1 MEHLDNLIML
11 HPSWNAT
18 EIHRQLEK
26 DIDQEVNPE
35 LKGLSS
41 IGLRT
46 TQSYVRA
53 SRPLDTSGEWVPT
66 DCSGEDAG
74 LLLQSLAE
82 AHYLSEEI
90 HWPTKREAERI
101 LWVRRAAPTLPPLIA
116 WALTRFILM
125 REDRGESTRPLEMF
139 LGYRCWASDQ
149 LWDMYLQHFGESL
162 EGGIHYCMSLIE
174 EFRQHLDGISQSE
187 QQEKEFDQEAVDY
200 ENSAAGFHQPEE

>member
-1 MEHLDNLIML
+1 MERLDELIL
-11 HPSWNAT
+11 LYQAWTAT
-18 EIHRQLEK
+18 EIHKQLEK
-26 DIDQEVNPE
+26 DINQGLKPE
-35 LKGLSS
+35 LKGLSLIS
-41 IGLRT
+41 LRT
-46 TQSYVRA
+46 TQSYVKA

-82 AHYLSEEI
+82 AHYVLEET

-125 REDRGESTRPLEMF
+125 REDRGESTRALEMF
-139 LGYRCWASDQ
+139 LGFRCWASDD
-149 LWDMYLQHFGESL
+149 LWDMYLQHFEEPLES
-162 EGGIHYCMSLIE
+162 GIHYCMSLMAGY
-174 EFRQHLDGISQSE
+174 RQHLDGISQSE
-187 QQEKEFDQEAVDY
+187 QQEKEVDQEAVYY